1 MEDGY
6 KKLCETFIQLSKLVM
21 ARKTEDAVRY
31 LQRVAFAFRNSDSMV
46 WIDLNR
52 LVESS
57 LECSDERAYEGVT
70 RGLELKPPPRD
81 DETKLDLLTKDDVPI
96 RLDTDPIYDRVV
108 QNSLETLVGE
118 YGRRDDIVNAGL
130 EVSNKIIFYGPPG
143 VGKTLAAKWLANNLK
158 LPLYTLN
165 LAAVMSSLL
174 GKTGNNIRRV
184 FEFVSKER
192 CVLLLDEFDAIAKN
206 RNDDTDVGELKRLV
220 TVLLQEIDNFPQD
233 NVLIAATNHSELLDP
248 AVWRRF
254 DVAIDFSKPSDECVS
269 IAVKKYLG
277 ADSDRG
283 AAFVDVLSVALRGLS
298 YSDIKRCL
306 TQIRKEALVNG
317 ETFSNCVKRWLEG
330 RRKTLG
336 REGRRLWANALIAD
350 GCSQREAC
358 DTTGVS
364 RDTIRKYN
372 KRKEVE
378 Q

>member
-21 ARKTEDAVRY
+21 ARKIEDSVRY
-31 LQRVAFAFRNSDSMV
+31 LQRMAFASRKSDLMV
-46 WIDLNR
+46 WMDLNR
-52 LVESS
+52 LVGAS
-57 LECSDERAYEGVT
+57 LECSDERTYESVT
-70 RGLELKPPPRD
+70 RGLELQPAPRD
-81 DETKLDLLTKDDVPI
+81 DETKLDLLTKNEIPI
-96 RLDTDPIYDRVV
+96 HLETDPVYDRAV
-108 QNSLETLVGE
+108 QASLETLVGE
-118 YGRRDDIVNAGL
+118 YGRREDIVNAGL

-143 VGKTLAAKWLANNLK
+143 VGKTLAAKWLANKLK

-192 CVLLLDEFDAIAKN
+192 CILLLDEFDAIAKN

-220 TVLLQEIDNFPQD
+220 TVLLQEIDCFPQG

-254 DVAIDFSKPSDECVS
+254 DVAIDFSKPSNES
-269 IAVKKYLG
+269 ITVAVKKYLG
-277 ADSDRG
+277 ADADNG

-317 ETFSNCVKRWLEG
+317 ETFGDCVKRWLAG
-330 RRKTLG
+330 RRKALG
-336 REGRRLWANALIAD
+336 REGRRLWADALIAD
-350 GCSQREAC
+350 GCSQREASA
-358 DTTGVS
+358 TTGVS
-364 RDTIRKYN
+364 RDTIRKYH
-372 KRKEVE
+372 KKG
-378 Q
+378 